1 MSDSGNHGSGDDKG
15 YNKRKLG
22 GVDEANKPK
31 IMRHTYNTTQSN
43 NWNSQHPNMQGNQNV
58 GSTNQ
63 AIANPPQV
71 QNWQYPQQ
79 QWNTLESQTQQQQQ
93 VYSQQQVADPYTAAY
108 WAAYGAAYAQF
119 TAMWQQSYGMMQ
131 PQQQHGLPVPH
142 QFPHPPSSQCQPQ
155 QYNLPPAPPPTH
167 PSTTNISNHY
177 NSNAYG
183 GHVGTRDGRMS
194 TSYQGNKKRDSL
206 SQQRGKAL
214 NKQIIQTR
222 GDPVQIFKMLYDNWQ
237 DVDEVNIATSF
248 YQIGKAEHGKEMQQW
263 IQQNPMFVRIV
274 QFAEQNAAQFSAR
287 NISNIIWSFAKM
299 ENVNFPTLIA
309 SLSQEIEKKLQ
320 DFNPQN
326 LANVLWAFGTMGYIP
341 VQRSTDVPHLLDTM
355 AARAK
360 AIIRDFSP
368 QNVSNTVLA
377 YAKLNYVTDGVKD
390 LMNYIGE
397 KCVDKVVEFNPQAL
411 SNTAWGYSKLEI
423 WPEEFMKTILEQST
437 AKLPQFVAQNISNI
451 MWAWANMGK
460 NPGNEFL
467 EAVAGELPRVA
478 KDMTGQNLCNV
489 IWGCAKLGYRN
500 QVIESLV
507 QLYALKIVKQSD
519 CPPQTV
525 ANLIWGFATLGRH
538 PGTELVTAVQE
549 HFLQQLKSYSPQQMA
564 NTLWAFAT
572 LTILEENLMK
582 TVAGSYNENAMNMIG
597 DYGQQNIEV
606 FSAQHLSMTV
616 HAFGKLTHFH
626 QGLLDAAVERVVRIY
641 QQLTV
646 PQICNVFY
654 TFAILNYRHQEC
666 MDVLVAEVVRRDA
679 EGITYTGQ
687 QCCNILWALAILDR
701 LTINEWYMF
710 KKHLLK
716 EDKENLLDSSYTQ
729 IYLAYLVLRMSQDEE
744 CSKYPDE
751 MQAAA
756 LEKFSQDLKEVH
768 ISKLHQEV
776 SKCLNE
782 LGVAHRNECMVEE
795 GLFSIDIIIEEDCLL
810 GHKKVAIEVDGPGHF
825 TANTNQELGTTLVR
839 RSILKQFGWTV
850 LSIPFFKWR
859 SLQCQDRKEYLSQL
873 VQPYTNIVQGSYTA
887 EDTTNEVNP

>member
-1 MSDSGNHGSGDDKG
+1 
-15 YNKRKLG
+15 
-22 GVDEANKPK
+22 
-31 IMRHTYNTTQSN
+31 
-43 NWNSQHPNMQGNQNV
+43 
-58 GSTNQ
+58 
-63 AIANPPQV
+63 
-71 QNWQYPQQ
+71 
-79 QWNTLESQTQQQQQ
+79 
-93 VYSQQQVADPYTAAY
+93 
-108 WAAYGAAYAQF
+108 
-119 TAMWQQSYGMMQ
+119 
-131 PQQQHGLPVPH
+131 
-142 QFPHPPSSQCQPQ
+142 
-155 QYNLPPAPPPTH
+155 
-167 PSTTNISNHY
+167 
-177 NSNAYG
+177 
-183 GHVGTRDGRMS
+183 
-194 TSYQGNKKRDSL
+194 
-206 SQQRGKAL
+206 
-214 NKQIIQTR
+214 
-222 GDPVQIFKMLYDNWQ
+222 
-237 DVDEVNIATSF
+237 
-248 YQIGKAEHGKEMQQW
+248 
-263 IQQNPMFVRIV
+263 
-274 QFAEQNAAQFSAR
+274 
-287 NISNIIWSFAKM
+287 
-299 ENVNFPTLIA
+299 
-309 SLSQEIEKKLQ
+309 
-320 DFNPQN
+320 
-326 LANVLWAFGTMGYIP
+326 
-341 VQRSTDVPHLLDTM
+341 
-355 AARAK
+355 
-360 AIIRDFSP
+360 
-368 QNVSNTVLA
+368 
-377 YAKLNYVTDGVKD
+377 
-390 LMNYIGE
+390 
-397 KCVDKVVEFNPQAL
+397 
-411 SNTAWGYSKLEI
+411 
-423 WPEEFMKTILEQST
+423 
-437 AKLPQFVAQNISNI
+437 
-451 MWAWANMGK
+451 
-460 NPGNEFL
+460 
-467 EAVAGELPRVA
+467 
-478 KDMTGQNLCNV
+478 
-489 IWGCAKLGYRN
+489 
-500 QVIESLV
+500 
-507 QLYALKIVKQSD
+507 
-519 CPPQTV
+519 
-525 ANLIWGFATLGRH
+525 
-538 PGTELVTAVQE
+538 
-549 HFLQQLKSYSPQQMA
+549 MA

-582 TVAGSYNENAMNMIG
+582 TVADEVASRLSSSIQASTFQTQNITNIVWAYGTLEYKHENMLKAITEIFSQRFKDFIEQEIVNCLWAFAKLGSYNENAMNMIG